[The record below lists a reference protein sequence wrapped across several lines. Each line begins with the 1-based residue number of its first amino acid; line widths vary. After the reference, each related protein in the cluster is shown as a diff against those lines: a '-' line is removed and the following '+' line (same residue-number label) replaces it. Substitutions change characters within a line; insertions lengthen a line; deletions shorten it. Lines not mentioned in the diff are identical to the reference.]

1 MPREIITL
9 QLGGY
14 SNFIGSHFWN
24 IQEECMSYDHDEDS
38 KENSEV
44 RSDILWRQTSSTVVP
59 RLMTLDLKSERGAL
73 RRMGYLYPEMAHTS
87 QEALQGD
94 PSGLSANSVDF
105 GAWGGAVASIYMD
118 PIAVH
123 PFVQHIIDTDAQE
136 YEDEDEDDEYLE
148 EDEEDEG
155 LRGNGMVGSRPRGQT
170 RSTSDGSGGSCDKD
184 DKDEGEEEKGKEA
197 KELKPD
203 FIIEDDTV
211 RYWSDYLKVS
221 FHPQTCHDLTQ
232 GFGTDYTSYCAG
244 VNWDADDTL
253 RQEWEDSFHW
263 WVEECDTLQGLHILA
278 DTDTAF
284 GAIAGRICSQLH
296 DDFPRLPLVLVAAAP
311 DRAERTAA
319 QTRMHASAEAI
330 SLATLLPS
338 ANIYTPVHGPQGTAQ
353 GHVST
358 PTGMQALPARPSFYR
373 TSALA
378 AAALDTCSLPW
389 RRRRTASAAH
399 VELLSTTAALFHGHE
414 VAALQTYMP
423 VAAVS
428 VSALE
433 MARAAAKQAGKQDE
447 AILGVHLKSL
457 YMNLYMQSVY
467 ASESLY
473 MQF

>member
-1 MPREIITL
+1 
-9 QLGGY
+9 
-14 SNFIGSHFWN
+14 
-24 IQEECMSYDHDEDS
+24 MSYDHDEDS

-155 LRGNGMVGSRPRGQT
+155 LRGNGMVGSRRRGQK
-170 RSTSDGSGGSCDKD
+170 RSTSEGSEGSCEKD
-184 DKDEGEEEKGKEA
+184 DKDEGGEEKGKEA

-338 ANIYTPVHGPQGTAQ
+338 ANIYTPVHGPQGDAQ

-358 PTGMQALPARPSFYR
+358 HPGMQALPARPSFYR

-433 MARAAAKQAGKQDE
+433 MARAAARQAGKQDE

-457 YMNLYMQSVY
+457 YMHLYMQSVY